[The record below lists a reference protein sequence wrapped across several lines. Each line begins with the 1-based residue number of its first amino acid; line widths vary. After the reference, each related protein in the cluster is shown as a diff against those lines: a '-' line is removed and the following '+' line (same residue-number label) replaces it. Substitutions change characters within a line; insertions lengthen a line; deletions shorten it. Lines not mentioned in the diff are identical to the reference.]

1 MTDLDPTTLERVAGA
16 ARCTLWDRVTGTAQG
31 LRNSLAGA
39 TRKLVAGTQLSNQ
52 TLPEYE
58 STLKQIEYPVPACRP
73 W

>member
-1 MTDLDPTTLERVAGA
+1 MTDLDLSSVTGGAGA
-16 ARCTLWDRVTGTAQG
+16 SCTAWDRITGTVQG
-31 LRNSLAGA
+31 IRNSLAGA